1 MSMVMLI
8 GHINGLVKGHVNSH
22 FNGHVSG
29 QGKGLVN
36 GLAITVL
43 KNYLFMTVSHVLILL
58 EFNFGPKG
66 LFGLICWFA
75 TCKQ

>member
-43 KNYLFMTVSHVLILL
+43 KNYLYVLKFPKMSLPHHGVTL
-58 EFNFGPKG
+58 PLFNRKNIR
-66 LFGLICWFA
+66 LSIYL
-75 TCKQ
+75 